1 MSVKFQEID
10 KSKKY
15 DNITNKDEKSLKEDI
30 IYFKEELLK
39 QMNILEKSI
48 SQQKEEI
55 RSQINGKFILYDD
68 TIEKLNTNFSEL
80 KKLVDTNNYLKEQI
94 DNWSHFKSDISKIST
109 GNEIKITLLE
119 KETYSNFYRIDK
131 LLSNSIIY
139 PRIIDKNARFKN
151 FHEFI
156 DYVLEKISILDI
168 FKSKIELDLQS
179 FKVKVDKIIQ
189 GLKIKLDCSISDARQ
204 IVKNGVKENELII
217 KDYLTGKIY
226 DLQVKSNEFEKKV
239 EKKLEEFNLGLNT
252 FDEKMKLF
260 DEKVEEKMNI
270 DKFGEEKNSIYYD
283 INQCKN
289 KDNEFNNRI
298 NALEKYKA
306 TQEKNNY
313 WSMKSLGQKKK
324 GSMMNL
330 NLGLDFMNLKN
341 LENFKNNGNLGVQNN
356 ESNLEVKNNNQLK
369 LNLGDDT
376 NRLYSISENDDNSI
390 DVNNNKKEAKLNKI
404 MLDKNLITSE
414 EEDNNNENVINNKRK
429 NLKKATTKS
438 MRSLYK
444 LRVSL
449 KDINA
454 QFNFANLNDDKNKSS
469 RDNYTQSLPMTTP
482 ISNKYINFNELFAF
496 NYGRQLKN
504 FFGPQTFRSP
514 VLIKN
519 KEIKFFDEEEEEPKK
534 VRNTDFITEGSISK
548 NSKNKK
554 SEESKKSWERL
565 LSPKMK
571 RKSDL
576 NILDTYLVNYRSFK
590 KNKTLNRMMMSRSYK
605 NFFKG

>member
-39 QMNILEKSI
+39 QMNILEKSF

-109 GNEIKITLLE
+109 GNEIKLTLLE

-376 NRLYSISENDDNSI
+376 NRLDSISENDDNSI

-414 EEDNNNENVINNKRK
+414 EEDNNNENIINNKRK
-429 NLKKATTKS
+429 NSKKATTKS

-469 RDNYTQSLPMTTP
+469 IDNYTQSLPMTTP

-519 KEIKFFDEEEEEPKK
+519 KKIKYFDEEEEPKK

>member
-39 QMNILEKSI
+39 QMNILEKSF

-109 GNEIKITLLE
+109 GNEIKLTLLE

-341 LENFKNNGNLGVQNN
+341 LENFKNNGNLRVQNN

-376 NRLYSISENDDNSI
+376 NRLESISENDDNSI

-414 EEDNNNENVINNKRK
+414 EEDNNNENIINNKRK
-429 NLKKATTKS
+429 NSKKATTKS

-469 RDNYTQSLPMTTP
+469 IDNYTQSLPMTTP

-519 KEIKFFDEEEEEPKK
+519 KEIKFLDEEEEPKK
-534 VRNTDFITEGSISK
+534 VRNTDFITEGSINK

-554 SEESKKSWERL
+554 NEESKKSWERL

>member
-109 GNEIKITLLE
+109 GNEIKLTLLE

-289 KDNEFNNRI
+289 KDNELNNRI

-429 NLKKATTKS
+429 NSKKATTKS

>member
-109 GNEIKITLLE
+109 GNEIKLTLLE

-289 KDNEFNNRI
+289 KDNELNNRI

-330 NLGLDFMNLKN
+330 NLGFDFMNLKN

-429 NLKKATTKS
+429 NSKKATTKS

-469 RDNYTQSLPMTTP
+469 GDNYTQSLPMNTP

-519 KEIKFFDEEEEEPKK
+519 KEIKFLDEEEEPKK

>member
-39 QMNILEKSI
+39 QMNILEKSF

-109 GNEIKITLLE
+109 GNEIKLTLLE

-139 PRIIDKNARFKN
+139 PRIIDKNAKFKN

-289 KDNEFNNRI
+289 KDNELNNRI

-376 NRLYSISENDDNSI
+376 NRLDSISENDDNSI
-390 DVNNNKKEAKLNKI
+390 DVNNNKKEAKLKKI
-404 MLDKNLITSE
+404 MLDKNLITS

-429 NLKKATTKS
+429 NSKKATTKS

-469 RDNYTQSLPMTTP
+469 RDNYTQSLPMATP

-519 KEIKFFDEEEEEPKK
+519 KEIKFFDEEEPKK

>member
-109 GNEIKITLLE
+109 GNEIKLTLLE

-289 KDNEFNNRI
+289 KDNELNNRI

-414 EEDNNNENVINNKRK
+414 EEDNNNENIINNKRK
-429 NLKKATTKS
+429 NSKKATTKS

-519 KEIKFFDEEEEEPKK
+519 KKIKYFDEEEEPKK

>member
-39 QMNILEKSI
+39 QMNILEKSF

-109 GNEIKITLLE
+109 GNEIKLTLLE

-289 KDNEFNNRI
+289 KDNELNNRI

-414 EEDNNNENVINNKRK
+414 EEDNNNENIINNKRK
-429 NLKKATTKS
+429 NSKKATTKS

-519 KEIKFFDEEEEEPKK
+519 KEIKFLDEEEEPKK

>member
-39 QMNILEKSI
+39 QMNILEKSF

-109 GNEIKITLLE
+109 GNEIKLTLLE

-414 EEDNNNENVINNKRK
+414 EEDNNNENIINNKRK
-429 NLKKATTKS
+429 NSKKATTKS

-469 RDNYTQSLPMTTP
+469 RDNYTRSLPMTTP

>member
-109 GNEIKITLLE
+109 GNEIKLTLLE

-330 NLGLDFMNLKN
+330 NLGFDFMNLKN

-376 NRLYSISENDDNSI
+376 NRLDSISEIDDNSI

-414 EEDNNNENVINNKRK
+414 EEDNNNENIINNKRK
-429 NLKKATTKS
+429 NSKKATTKS

-469 RDNYTQSLPMTTP
+469 RDNYTQSLPMNTP

-519 KEIKFFDEEEEEPKK
+519 KEIKFLDEEEEPKK

>member
-39 QMNILEKSI
+39 QMNILEKSF

-109 GNEIKITLLE
+109 GNEIKLTLLE

-260 DEKVEEKMNI
+260 EEKVEEKMNI

-289 KDNEFNNRI
+289 KDNELNNRI

-330 NLGLDFMNLKN
+330 NLGFDFMNLKN

-356 ESNLEVKNNNQLK
+356 ESNLEIKNNNQLK

-414 EEDNNNENVINNKRK
+414 EEDNNNENIINNKRK
-429 NLKKATTKS
+429 NSKKATTKS

-519 KEIKFFDEEEEEPKK
+519 KEIKYFDEEEEPKK

-548 NSKNKK
+548 NCKNKK
-554 SEESKKSWERL
+554 SEESKKSWERF

>member
-1 MSVKFQEID
+1 MSEKSQE
-10 KSKKY
+10 SKKK
-15 DNITNKDEKSLKEDI
+15 DNIINKDEKSLKEDI

-39 QMNILEKSI
+39 QMNTLEKSI

-55 RSQINGKFILYDD
+55 RAKMNGKFILYDD
-68 TIEKLNTNFSEL
+68 TIEKLDIKFSEL
-80 KKLVDTNNYLKEQI
+80 KKLVDTNKYIKEQM

-109 GNEIKITLLE
+109 GNEIKLTLLE

-189 GLKIKLDCSISDARQ
+189 GLKIKLDCSINDARQ
-204 IVKNGVKENELII
+204 IVKNGVKENEIII
-217 KDYLTGKIY
+217 KDYITGKIY
-226 DLQVKSNEFEKKV
+226 DLQVKNNEFEKKI
-239 EKKLEEFNLGLNT
+239 EKNIEELNLGLNA
-252 FDEKMKLF
+252 FDEKMKLVN
-260 DEKVEEKMNI
+260 EKFEEKMGI
-270 DKFGEEKNSIYYD
+270 DKFKEEKDSVYYD
-283 INQCKN
+283 INQCRN
-289 KDNEFNNRI
+289 KDNELNNRI
-298 NALEKYKA
+298 NELEKYKA
-306 TQEKNNY
+306 TQERNNY
-313 WSMKSLGQKKK
+313 WSMKSLGQRKK

-330 NLGLDFMNLKN
+330 NMGFDLMNLKN
-341 LENFKNNGNLGVQNN
+341 FENFNNNGSLSN
-356 ESNLEVKNNNQLK
+356 ETNLEGKNKNQLK

-376 NRLYSISENDDNSI
+376 NRLDSISENDDNSV
-390 DVNNNKKEAKLNKI
+390 DLNNNNEGKLNKLT
-404 MLDKNLITSE
+404 LDKNLITTD
-414 EEDNNNENVINNKRK
+414 EDNTNENFINNKRK
-429 NLKKATTKS
+429 NSKKATKS

-454 QFNFANLNDDKNKSS
+454 QFKLDSLNDDKNKSS
-469 RDNYTQSLPMTTP
+469 RDNYAQSLPMTTP
-482 ISNKYINFNELFAF
+482 IKNKYINFNEFFAF
-496 NYGRQLKN
+496 NYGLKLKN
-504 FFGPQTFRSP
+504 FFGPQTLRSP

-519 KEIKFFDEEEEEPKK
+519 KEIKFFDEEIDPKK
-534 VRNTDFITEGSISK
+534 ARNSDFITEGSISK
-548 NSKNKK
+548 NNKNKK
-554 SEESKKSWERL
+554 SEESKKTWERL
-565 LSPKMK
+565 LSPKVK

-576 NILDTYLVNYRSFK
+576 NILDTYLVNYRSLK
-590 KNKTLNRMMMSRSYK
+590 KNKTLNKMMMSRSYK

>member
-109 GNEIKITLLE
+109 GNEIKLTLLE

-289 KDNEFNNRI
+289 KDNELNNRI

-414 EEDNNNENVINNKRK
+414 EEDNNNENIINNKRK
-429 NLKKATTKS
+429 NSKKATTKS

-469 RDNYTQSLPMTTP
+469 IDNYTQSLPMTTP

-519 KEIKFFDEEEEEPKK
+519 KEIKFLDEEEEPKK

>member
-1 MSVKFQEID
+1 MSEKFQKND

-15 DNITNKDEKSLKEDI
+15 DNITNKDEKTLKEDI
-30 IYFKEELLK
+30 IFFKEELLK
-39 QMNILEKSI
+39 QINILEKSI
-48 SQQKEEI
+48 SEQKEEI
-55 RSQINGKFILYDD
+55 RAKINGKFILYDD
-68 TIEKLNTNFSEL
+68 TIEKLNTKFSEL

-109 GNEIKITLLE
+109 GNEIKLTLLE

-189 GLKIKLDCSISDARQ
+189 GLKIKLDCSINDARQ

-260 DEKVEEKMNI
+260 DEKVEEKMNM
-270 DKFGEEKNSIYYD
+270 DKFDEEKDSIYYD

-289 KDNEFNNRI
+289 KDNELNNRI

-306 TQEKNNY
+306 TQEKNKY
-313 WSMKSLGQKKK
+313 WSMKSLGKGKK

-330 NLGLDFMNLKN
+330 NLGIDFMNLKN
-341 LENFKNNGNLGVQNN
+341 LENFKNNGNLGIHNN
-356 ESNLEVKNNNQLK
+356 ESNLEGKNNNQLK

-376 NRLYSISENDDNSI
+376 NRLDSISENDDNSI
-390 DVNNNKKEAKLNKI
+390 DVHNNNKAKLNKI

-414 EEDNNNENVINNKRK
+414 EDNNNENILNNKRK
-429 NLKKATTKS
+429 NSKKATTKS
-438 MRSLYK
+438 MSSLHK

-454 QFNFANLNDDKNKSS
+454 QFNFGNLNDDKNKSS

-504 FFGPQTFRSP
+504 FFGPQTIRSP

-519 KEIKFFDEEEEEPKK
+519 KEIKFFDEEEEPKK
-534 VRNTDFITEGSISK
+534 LRNTDFITEGSISK
-548 NSKNKK
+548 NGKNKK
-554 SEESKKSWERL
+554 SEESKKTWERL
-565 LSPKMK
+565 LSPKSK

-576 NILDTYLVNYRSFK
+576 NMLDTYLVNYRSFK

>member
-39 QMNILEKSI
+39 QMNILEKSF

-109 GNEIKITLLE
+109 GNEIKLTLLE

-139 PRIIDKNARFKN
+139 PRIIDKNAKFKN

-289 KDNEFNNRI
+289 KDNELNNRI

-341 LENFKNNGNLGVQNN
+341 LENFKSNGNLRVQNN

-376 NRLYSISENDDNSI
+376 NRLDSISENDDNSI
-390 DVNNNKKEAKLNKI
+390 DVNNNKKEAKLKKI

-414 EEDNNNENVINNKRK
+414 EEDNNNENIINNKRK
-429 NLKKATTKS
+429 NSKKATTKS

-469 RDNYTQSLPMTTP
+469 RDNYTQSLPMATP

-519 KEIKFFDEEEEEPKK
+519 KEIKFFDEEEEQKK

>member
-39 QMNILEKSI
+39 QMNILEKSF

-109 GNEIKITLLE
+109 GNEIKLTLLE

-289 KDNEFNNRI
+289 KDNELNNRI

-414 EEDNNNENVINNKRK
+414 EEDNNNENIINNKRK
-429 NLKKATTKS
+429 NSKKATTKS

-519 KEIKFFDEEEEEPKK
+519 KKIKYFDEEEEPKK

-554 SEESKKSWERL
+554 SEESKKSWERF

>member
-109 GNEIKITLLE
+109 GNEIKLTLLE

-289 KDNEFNNRI
+289 KDNELNNRI

-414 EEDNNNENVINNKRK
+414 EEDNNNENIINNKRK
-429 NLKKATTKS
+429 NSKKATTKS

-454 QFNFANLNDDKNKSS
+454 QFNFANLNDDKNKFS

-519 KEIKFFDEEEEEPKK
+519 KEIKFLDEEEEPKK

>member
-39 QMNILEKSI
+39 QMNILEKSF

-94 DNWSHFKSDISKIST
+94 DNWSHFKSDISQIST
-109 GNEIKITLLE
+109 GNEIKLTLLE

-341 LENFKNNGNLGVQNN
+341 LENFKNNGNLRVQNN

-376 NRLYSISENDDNSI
+376 NRLDSISENDDNSI

-414 EEDNNNENVINNKRK
+414 EEDNNNENIINNKRK
-429 NLKKATTKS
+429 NSKKATTKS

-454 QFNFANLNDDKNKSS
+454 QFNFANLNDDKNKISK
-469 RDNYTQSLPMTTP
+469 DNYTQSLPMTTP

-519 KEIKFFDEEEEEPKK
+519 KEIKFLDEEEEPKK
-534 VRNTDFITEGSISK
+534 VRNTDFITEGSINK

>member
-1 MSVKFQEID
+1 
-10 KSKKY
+10 
-15 DNITNKDEKSLKEDI
+15 
-30 IYFKEELLK
+30 
-39 QMNILEKSI
+39 
-48 SQQKEEI
+48 
-55 RSQINGKFILYDD
+55 
-68 TIEKLNTNFSEL
+68 
-80 KKLVDTNNYLKEQI
+80 
-94 DNWSHFKSDISKIST
+94 
-109 GNEIKITLLE
+109 
-119 KETYSNFYRIDK
+119 
-131 LLSNSIIY
+131 
-139 PRIIDKNARFKN
+139 
-151 FHEFI
+151 
-156 DYVLEKISILDI
+156 
-168 FKSKIELDLQS
+168 
-179 FKVKVDKIIQ
+179 
-189 GLKIKLDCSISDARQ
+189 LKIKLDCSISDARQ

-376 NRLYSISENDDNSI
+376 NRLDSISENDDNSV
-390 DVNNNKKEAKLNKI
+390 DLNNNNEGKLNKLT
-404 MLDKNLITSE
+404 LDKNLITTD
-414 EEDNNNENVINNKRK
+414 EDNTNENFINNKRK
-429 NLKKATTKS
+429 NSKKATKS

-454 QFNFANLNDDKNKSS
+454 QFKLDSLNDDKNKSS
-469 RDNYTQSLPMTTP
+469 RDNYAQSLPMTTP
-482 ISNKYINFNELFAF
+482 IKNKYINFNEFFAF
-496 NYGRQLKN
+496 NYGLKLKN
-504 FFGPQTFRSP
+504 FFGPQTLRSP

-519 KEIKFFDEEEEEPKK
+519 KEIKFFDEEIDPKK
-534 VRNTDFITEGSISK
+534 ARNSDFITEGSISK
-548 NSKNKK
+548 NNKNKK
-554 SEESKKSWERL
+554 SEESKKTWERL
-565 LSPKMK
+565 LSPKVK
-571 RKSDL
+571 KKSDL

>member
-39 QMNILEKSI
+39 QMNILEKSF

-109 GNEIKITLLE
+109 GNEIKLTLLE

-390 DVNNNKKEAKLNKI
+390 DVNNKKEAKLNKI
-404 MLDKNLITSE
+404 MLGKNLITSE
-414 EEDNNNENVINNKRK
+414 EEDNNNENIINNKRK
-429 NLKKATTKS
+429 NSKKATTKS

-571 RKSDL
+571 RKFDL

>member
-1 MSVKFQEID
+1 MSEKSQE
-10 KSKKY
+10 SKKQ
-15 DNITNKDEKSLKEDI
+15 DNIINKDEKSLKEDI

-39 QMNILEKSI
+39 QMNTLEKSI

-55 RSQINGKFILYDD
+55 RAKINGKFILYND
-68 TIEKLNTNFSEL
+68 TIEKLDTKFSEL
-80 KKLVDTNNYLKEQI
+80 KKLVDTNKYIKEQM

-109 GNEIKITLLE
+109 GNEIKLTLLE

-414 EEDNNNENVINNKRK
+414 EEDNNNENIINNKRK
-429 NLKKATTKS
+429 NSKKATTKS

-469 RDNYTQSLPMTTP
+469 RDNYTQSLPMATP

-519 KEIKFFDEEEEEPKK
+519 KKIKYFDEEEEPKK

>member
-109 GNEIKITLLE
+109 GNEIKLTLLE

-156 DYVLEKISILDI
+156 DYALEKISILDI

-289 KDNEFNNRI
+289 KDNELNNRI

-330 NLGLDFMNLKN
+330 NLGFDFMNLKN

-414 EEDNNNENVINNKRK
+414 EEDNNNENIINNKRK
-429 NLKKATTKS
+429 NSKKATTKS

-454 QFNFANLNDDKNKSS
+454 QFNFTNLNDDKNKSS

-519 KEIKFFDEEEEEPKK
+519 KKIKYFDEEEEPKK

>member
-94 DNWSHFKSDISKIST
+94 DNWSHFKSDISKISS
-109 GNEIKITLLE
+109 GNEIKLTLLE

-226 DLQVKSNEFEKKV
+226 DLQVKSDEFEKKV

-260 DEKVEEKMNI
+260 EEKVEEKMNI

-289 KDNEFNNRI
+289 KDNELNNRI

-330 NLGLDFMNLKN
+330 NLGFDFMNLKN

-414 EEDNNNENVINNKRK
+414 EEDNNNENIINNKRK
-429 NLKKATTKS
+429 NSKKATTKS

-519 KEIKFFDEEEEEPKK
+519 KKIKYFDEEEEPKK

>member
-1 MSVKFQEID
+1 M
-10 KSKKY
+10 
-15 DNITNKDEKSLKEDI
+15 
-30 IYFKEELLK
+30 
-39 QMNILEKSI
+39 
-48 SQQKEEI
+48 
-55 RSQINGKFILYDD
+55 
-68 TIEKLNTNFSEL
+68 
-80 KKLVDTNNYLKEQI
+80 
-94 DNWSHFKSDISKIST
+94 
-109 GNEIKITLLE
+109 
-119 KETYSNFYRIDK
+119 
-131 LLSNSIIY
+131 
-139 PRIIDKNARFKN
+139 
-151 FHEFI
+151 
-156 DYVLEKISILDI
+156 
-168 FKSKIELDLQS
+168 
-179 FKVKVDKIIQ
+179 
-189 GLKIKLDCSISDARQ
+189 KIKLDCSISDARQ

-289 KDNEFNNRI
+289 KDNELNNRI

-414 EEDNNNENVINNKRK
+414 EEDNNNENIINNKRK
-429 NLKKATTKS
+429 NSKKATTKS

-469 RDNYTQSLPMTTP
+469 IDNYTQSLPMNTP

-519 KEIKFFDEEEEEPKK
+519 KKIKYFDEEEEPKK

-571 RKSDL
+571 RKSNL

>member
-39 QMNILEKSI
+39 QMNILEKSF

-109 GNEIKITLLE
+109 GNEIKLTLLE

-289 KDNEFNNRI
+289 KDNELNNRI

-330 NLGLDFMNLKN
+330 NLGFDFMNLKN
-341 LENFKNNGNLGVQNN
+341 LENFKNNGNLRVQNN

-429 NLKKATTKS
+429 NSKKATTKS

-519 KEIKFFDEEEEEPKK
+519 KEIKFLDEEEEPKK

>member
-109 GNEIKITLLE
+109 GNEIKLTLLE

-289 KDNEFNNRI
+289 KDNELNNRI

-414 EEDNNNENVINNKRK
+414 EEDNNNENIINNKRK
-429 NLKKATTKS
+429 NSKKATTKS

-519 KEIKFFDEEEEEPKK
+519 KEIKYFDEEEEPKK